1 MTRFRW
7 LLLCFVPVATA
18 QPSTGAFMQCKDK
31 SCRIAAAL
39 QISEAFLEVD
49 DLEKAQQWLNSA
61 KKENTLTD
69 NANAYLIHSL
79 QSEIFYYLGLYEF
92 GVYEAQK
99 GVRCAEK
106 LQDSLFLADGHFFA
120 GINYFEIP
128 DDDKAESELAA
139 SDRFYPGKVKKWPR
153 SIINRANIY
162 NNIAQ
167 VKFKRK
173 QIDSALFYNRKA
185 YILAKRFGYARVI
198 ANAEQ
203 IFGTIY
209 IAQNQTDSARIYLE
223 RSIASAMRGKMYD
236 IALLSMGYQME
247 CQSQN
252 FSLRDSWF
260 ANGQQLIRDY
270 KINTLYKKYF
280 LEHALGIYERAN
292 NQTRIAQLQRQ
303 LLDMNAQTD
312 QRKNYYVQHIIDRY
326 IQTENKLLQS
336 KIADLNQQKNI
347 SALQLIAA
355 LLGIAILLAIVFIVR
370 RKNKLQRL
378 LLDQKNEISQ
388 DLHDDIGSE
397 LSSILINTNL
407 LVNNFDTN
415 DKQKLLLDKIAQT
428 GTEISERLNT
438 FIWSLN
444 NENNHVSHFCEYV
457 HRYGSKL
464 LDGSDITF
472 QFSQAVQDV
481 ASKPLDGYFRKNL
494 FFCIKETLNNA
505 VKHSGATQ
513 IGVSIIATDRKNLKI
528 MVADNG
534 SGSPKKHQFGNG
546 LRNIQKRIASLHGTV
561 NYLENAGLTVIFSVP
576 FPSR

>member
-1 MTRFRW
+1 MTKFRW
-7 LLLCFVPVATA
+7 LLLCFVVAATA
-18 QPSTGAFMQCKDK
+18 QPSTDAFNACKDQ
-31 SCRIAAAL
+31 SCRIATAL

-49 DLEKAQQWLNSA
+49 DLENAQQWLNAA
-61 KKENTLTD
+61 KKENPLTD

-99 GVRCAEK
+99 GVRVAEQ
-106 LQDSLFLADGHFFA
+106 LQDSLFLADGHFFV

-128 DDDKAESELAA
+128 DDDKAERELAA
-139 SDRFYPGKVKKWPR
+139 ADRFYPKQAKKWPR
-153 SIINRANIY
+153 TIINRANIY

-173 QIDSALFYNRKA
+173 QIDSAIVYNRKA
-185 YILAKRFGYARVI
+185 YVLAKRFGYARVV

-209 IAQNQTDSARIYLE
+209 IAQNQTDSARIYLD
-223 RSIASAMRGKMYD
+223 RSIASAMQGQIYD
-236 IALLSMGYQME
+236 IAVLSMGYQME
-247 CQSQN
+247 CQAQN
-252 FSLRDSWF
+252 PALRDSWF
-260 ANGQQLIRDY
+260 AKGQELIGKY
-270 KINTLYKKYF
+270 QINTLYKKYF
-280 LEHALGIYERAN
+280 LEHALGIYEKAGD
-292 NQTRIAQLQRQ
+292 QARIVKLQRQ

-326 IQTENKLLQS
+326 MQSENKLLQS
-336 KIADLNQQKNI
+336 KIDDLNQQKNI
-347 SALQLIAA
+347 GALQLIAA
-355 LLGIAILLAIVFIVR
+355 LLGIAILLAIVFIIR

-407 LVNNFDTN
+407 LIKNFDTN

-457 HRYGSKL
+457 HHYGSNL
-464 LDGSDITF
+464 LDGSGVTF
-472 QFSQAVQDV
+472 QFSQAVQGV
-481 ASKPLDGYFRKNL
+481 ASKRLGGYFRKNL
-494 FFCIKETLNNA
+494 FFCIKETVNNA
-505 VKHSGATQ
+505 LKHSGATQ
-513 IGVSIIATDRKNLKI
+513 ISVSIASPDKKNLQI
-528 MVADNG
+528 AIADNG
-534 SGSPKKHQFGNG
+534 SGTVQSHQFGNG
-546 LRNIQKRIASLHGTV
+546 LRNVQKRIASLHGTV
-561 NYLENAGLTVIFSVP
+561 DYREASGLTVTFSVP
-576 FPSR
+576 FPTG